1 MISPAMSKTIRMT
14 ALIIIVFLACDTT
27 RNHNR
32 LTEATMKHVWQD
44 LIYGCRMLLKKPGF
58 TIVAALSLALGIGAN
73 TVIFSLINTT
83 LLRPLPFADSGKLVV
98 IWTVPL
104 KDRTQR
110 NNVNVS
116 SYYAFRDKSLSL
128 ESLGALTGSIK
139 NLGAEKDGAPAERIT
154 GWGFSP
160 AVFQALGVKPALGR
174 FYTEEEDQV
183 DNWAPVIVI
192 TNRLWKR
199 HFNSDPN
206 VIGKVLTLD
215 QKPVTVIGL
224 LPEDFSFFG
233 DEVDFICPL
242 EINRTQSQSKQG
254 FILVLGRIKKNGSMK
269 QSQAEID
276 TIAAQLAS
284 GDPERNQ
291 GNGAQIQLLQE
302 AAYGYFRGPLL
313 ILQGAVAFVLL
324 IGCANVAGLLLA
336 RAASRRTEV
345 AVRTALGAGRGRI
358 VRQLITESF
367 PLSLVGGILGMALS
381 WGGLKLFVAAAPP
394 GFPRLNELTLD
405 MSVLGF
411 TAVVVVLTAVI
422 FGIVPAVQAS
432 RPDLVTSLKESGRSG
447 TDSVARQYLRSVLV
461 TAQIALALI
470 LLIGAGLMVN
480 SFIRVQ
486 KNDLGADPR
495 NLLTFDFRFAQTDA
509 IKPYGRYRG
518 LGLWDV
524 SPVPALTFDRIL
536 DRVRAI
542 PGVLSAAAVNR
553 PPLSLG
559 GIQMPFL
566 IEGKPAPPPS
576 ASSDGGSQEQGQT
589 ANYFSISPN
598 FFGTMK
604 IPILKGRDFNA
615 QDTASSTLVIIITQ
629 TMARRFF
636 ANEEPIGKRITL
648 DFVPDERPREIVG
661 VVGDTRTSR
670 FQQEP
675 VPTMYVP
682 HVQQTP
688 RWMGPQWNDRAG
700 MFFVLRTSG
709 DPMTFVETAKRAVA
723 DVDLTRPASN
733 FRTIEQNLNQ
743 QTQYLRLYILLLGI
757 FGGIAATLAAIG
769 IYGVMAYSVAERTRE
784 IGIRMALGAG
794 FRDVLKMVMRHAL
807 LMLGIGLTIGLAGSF
822 AVTRLIKSGL
832 YGVTATDPLTYVG
845 ISLLLIVVAL
855 TASFIPTRRAV
866 RVDPTT
872 ALRYE

>member
-1 MISPAMSKTIRMT
+1 
-14 ALIIIVFLACDTT
+14 
-27 RNHNR
+27 
-32 LTEATMKHVWQD
+32 MKHVWQD

-432 RPDLVTSLKESGRSG
+432 RPDLVASLKESGRSG

-470 LLIGAGLMVN
+470 LLIGAGLMIN

-524 SPVPALTFDRIL
+524 SPVPALTFDRVL
-536 DRVRAI
+536 GRVRAI

-553 PPLSLG
+553 PPLSSG

-794 FRDVLKMVMRHAL
+794 SADVLKMVMRHAL

>member
-1 MISPAMSKTIRMT
+1 
-14 ALIIIVFLACDTT
+14 
-27 RNHNR
+27 
-32 LTEATMKHVWQD
+32 
-44 LIYGCRMLLKKPGF
+44 
-58 TIVAALSLALGIGAN
+58 
-73 TVIFSLINTT
+73 
-83 LLRPLPFADSGKLVV
+83 
-98 IWTVPL
+98 
-104 KDRTQR
+104 
-110 NNVNVS
+110 
-116 SYYAFRDKSLSL
+116 
-128 ESLGALTGSIK
+128 
-139 NLGAEKDGAPAERIT
+139 
-154 GWGFSP
+154 
-160 AVFQALGVKPALGR
+160 
-174 FYTEEEDQV
+174 
-183 DNWAPVIVI
+183 
-192 TNRLWKR
+192 
-199 HFNSDPN
+199 
-206 VIGKVLTLD
+206 
-215 QKPVTVIGL
+215 
-224 LPEDFSFFG
+224 
-233 DEVDFICPL
+233 
-242 EINRTQSQSKQG
+242 
-254 FILVLGRIKKNGSMK
+254 
-269 QSQAEID
+269 
-276 TIAAQLAS
+276 
-284 GDPERNQ
+284 
-291 GNGAQIQLLQE
+291 
-302 AAYGYFRGPLL
+302 
-313 ILQGAVAFVLL
+313 
-324 IGCANVAGLLLA
+324 
-336 RAASRRTEV
+336 
-345 AVRTALGAGRGRI
+345 
-358 VRQLITESF
+358 
-367 PLSLVGGILGMALS
+367 
-381 WGGLKLFVAAAPP
+381 
-394 GFPRLNELTLD
+394 
-405 MSVLGF
+405 
-411 TAVVVVLTAVI
+411 
-422 FGIVPAVQAS
+422 
-432 RPDLVTSLKESGRSG
+432 
-447 TDSVARQYLRSVLV
+447 
-461 TAQIALALI
+461 
-470 LLIGAGLMVN
+470 
-480 SFIRVQ
+480 
-486 KNDLGADPR
+486 
-495 NLLTFDFRFAQTDA
+495 
-509 IKPYGRYRG
+509 
-518 LGLWDV
+518 
-524 SPVPALTFDRIL
+524 
-536 DRVRAI
+536 
-542 PGVLSAAAVNR
+542 
-553 PPLSLG
+553 
-559 GIQMPFL
+559 MPFL

-615 QDTASSTLVIIITQ
+615 QDTASGTLAIIISQ

-794 FRDVLKMVMRHAL
+794 SGDVLKMVMRHAL
-807 LMLGIGLTIGLAGSF
+807 LMVGIGLTIGLAGSF

>member
-1 MISPAMSKTIRMT
+1 
-14 ALIIIVFLACDTT
+14 
-27 RNHNR
+27 
-32 LTEATMKHVWQD
+32 MKHLWQD
-44 LIYGCRMLLKKPGF
+44 LIYGCRMLVKKPGF

-83 LLRPLPFADSGKLVV
+83 LLRPLPFADPGKLMVL
-98 IWTVPL
+98 WTVPL

-116 SYYAFRDKSLSL
+116 SYYAFRDKSQSL
-128 ESLGALTGSIK
+128 ESVGALTGSIK
-139 NLGAEKDGAPAERIT
+139 NLGAEKDGAPAERIS
-154 GWGFSP
+154 GYGFSP
-160 AVFQALGVKPALGR
+160 AIFQALGVKPAQGR
-174 FYTEEEDQV
+174 LYTDEEDQV

-206 VIGKVLTLD
+206 VIGKTLTLD

-224 LPEDFSFFG
+224 LPENFSFFG
-233 DEVDFICPL
+233 DEVDFITPL
-242 EINRTQSQSKQG
+242 EIGRTQSQSKQG
-254 FILVLGRIKKNGSMK
+254 FIIVLGRLKKNVSMK

-284 GDPERNQ
+284 GDPERNE
-291 GNGAQIQLLQE
+291 GNGAQIQPLQE
-302 AAYGYFRGPLL
+302 AAYGGFRNPLL
-313 ILQGAVAFVLL
+313 ILQGAVGFVLL

-358 VRQLITESF
+358 IRQLITESF
-367 PLSLVGGILGMALS
+367 PLSVVGGIMGVALS

-394 GFPRLNELTLD
+394 GFPRLGELSLD

-411 TAVVVVLTAVI
+411 TALVVVLTAVI
-422 FGIVPAVQAS
+422 FGIVPALHAS
-432 RPDLVTSLKESGRSG
+432 KPDLVSSLKESGRSG
-447 TDSVARQYLRSVLV
+447 TDGVARQYLRSALV

-470 LLIGAGLMVN
+470 LLIGAGLMIN

-495 NLLTFDFRFAQTDA
+495 NVLTFDFRFAQTDS

-524 SPVPALTFDRIL
+524 SPVPALTFDRVL
-536 DRVRAI
+536 ERLRGI
-542 PGVLSAAAVNR
+542 PGVVSAAAINR
-553 PPLSLG
+553 PPLSSG

-566 IEGKPAPPPS
+566 IEGRPAPPPS
-576 ASSDGGSQEQGQT
+576 AASDGGSQQQGQT
-589 ANYFSISPN
+589 ANYFSITPN

-604 IPILKGRDFNA
+604 ISILKGRDFNA
-615 QDTASSTLVIIITQ
+615 QDTASGSLVIIISQ

-648 DFVPDERPREIVG
+648 DFVPDERPREIVA
-661 VVGDTRTSR
+661 VVGDTRTNR
-670 FQQEP
+670 FQQDP
-675 VPTMYVP
+675 APTMYVP

-700 MFFVLRTSG
+700 MFFMLRTSG
-709 DPMTFVETAKRAVA
+709 DPMTFVETVKRAVA
-723 DVDLTRPASN
+723 DVDLTRPATN
-733 FRTIEQNLNQ
+733 FRTVEQNLNQ

-757 FGGIAATLAAIG
+757 FGGIAAVLAAIG

-794 FRDVLKMVMRHAL
+794 SSDVLKMVMGHAL
-807 LMLGIGLTIGLAGSF
+807 LLLGIGLTIGLAGSF

-832 YGVTATDPLTYVG
+832 YGVTATDPATYVG

-855 TASFIPTRRAV
+855 VACFIPTRRAV
-866 RVDPTT
+866 RVDPTI

>member
-1 MISPAMSKTIRMT
+1 
-14 ALIIIVFLACDTT
+14 
-27 RNHNR
+27 
-32 LTEATMKHVWQD
+32 MKHVWQD
-44 LIYGCRMLLKKPGF
+44 LIYGSRMLLKKPGF

-432 RPDLVTSLKESGRSG
+432 RPDLVASLKESGRSG

-470 LLIGAGLMVN
+470 LLIGAGLMIN

-524 SPVPALTFDRIL
+524 SPVPALTFDRVL

-553 PPLSLG
+553 PPLSSG

-615 QDTASSTLVIIITQ
+615 QDTASNTLVIIITQ

-661 VVGDTRTSR
+661 VVGDTRTNR

-794 FRDVLKMVMRHAL
+794 SADVLKMVMRHAL

>member
-1 MISPAMSKTIRMT
+1 
-14 ALIIIVFLACDTT
+14 
-27 RNHNR
+27 
-32 LTEATMKHVWQD
+32 
-44 LIYGCRMLLKKPGF
+44 MLLKKPGF

-83 LLRPLPFADSGKLVV
+83 LLRPLPFADSGKLMV

-110 NNVNVS
+110 NNVNIS
-116 SYYAFRDKSLSL
+116 SYYSLRDKTQSL

-432 RPDLVTSLKESGRSG
+432 RPDLVASLKESGRSG

-470 LLIGAGLMVN
+470 LLIGAGLMIN

-524 SPVPALTFDRIL
+524 SPVPALTFDRVL

-542 PGVLSAAAVNR
+542 PGVLSAAAVSR
-553 PPLSLG
+553 PPLSSG

-615 QDTASSTLVIIITQ
+615 QDTASNTLVIIITQ

-682 HVQQTP
+682 HVQQAP

-794 FRDVLKMVMRHAL
+794 SADVLKMVMRHAL

-832 YGVTATDPLTYVG
+832 YGVTATDPLTYIG

>member
-1 MISPAMSKTIRMT
+1 
-14 ALIIIVFLACDTT
+14 
-27 RNHNR
+27 
-32 LTEATMKHVWQD
+32 
-44 LIYGCRMLLKKPGF
+44 MLLKKPGF

-104 KDRTQR
+104 KDPNQR
-110 NNVNVS
+110 NAVNVS
-116 SYYAFRDKSLSL
+116 SYYAFRDKSQSL
-128 ESLGALTGSIK
+128 ESQGALTQSIK

-367 PLSLVGGILGMALS
+367 PLSVVGGILGMALS

-432 RPDLVTSLKESGRSG
+432 RPDLVASLKESGRSG

-470 LLIGAGLMVN
+470 LLIGAGLMIN

-553 PPLSLG
+553 PPLSSG

-615 QDTASSTLVIIITQ
+615 QDTASNTLVIIITQ

-794 FRDVLKMVMRHAL
+794 SADVLKMVMRHAL